1 MEAPVRG
8 NLLHASDQQIEES
21 LEYAEPLVLRGLLY
35 QLTGDEELVAL
46 ELTSGPMGIGS
57 PTFVLANPD
66 DAAMIRRKAADFLK
80 AYRDEGAGP
89 IDIGPRARLP
99 RSLTLVAGEDLPD
112 EDIELWLEELAV
124 DPWARG
130 LDWDD
135 QAPAPSPD
143 GFSVLVI
150 GAGMG
155 GLNAAV
161 LLKRAGVEVTVLEK
175 NSGVGGTWWE
185 NRYPGAR
192 IDVPS
197 RSYTH
202 LFGVDFDYPNAFC
215 PWTENQR
222 YFDWVADEF
231 GVRELI
237 VFDTEVT
244 SVVWDERAAE
254 WEVTA
259 DGPDGRRVWRA
270 NAVFS
275 AIGFLNRPNLPE
287 IEGMDEFE
295 GPSFHTAHWPQEL
308 EHAGKRFAVVGTG
321 CSGYQTAPEIALAA
335 EHVYVFQRT
344 PQWLFPVLGYRS
356 PFPPQVIWLD
366 RNLPFHTNF
375 MRFRTTWG
383 AGGHRAS
390 AAVLNID
397 PSWQDDDTRS
407 QGNKLTRDGCIAF
420 LHSKLADRPD
430 LLEKMIPRHPPMSAR
445 PVVVDAEYNIADALR
460 RDNVTLVSEGI
471 RRVTPKGLE
480 TEDGRELEVDV
491 IVYATGFKADKYLW
505 PMEVRGRGGRR
516 VEELWATDGP
526 RAYNGTMLPDFPNL
540 FLIYG
545 PNTNPYNGSQVVNTE
560 EVVTRFALACI
571 KQLILQGKRTADVTT
586 EAYWRY
592 NAVVDEWEARKIYSD
607 PRGQNYFKNEH
618 GRSPVN
624 LGIPGNQ
631 FWSLL
636 RHPDFEDVVLG

>member
-1 MEAPVRG
+1 LQTT
-8 NLLHASDQQIEES
+8 LLQASDQEIEES

-46 ELTSGPMGIGS
+46 ELMTSPVMMMTS
-57 PTFVLANPD
+57 PSVALANPD
-66 DAAMIRRKAADFLK
+66 DVAMVRRKAADFLK
-80 AYRDEGAGP
+80 AYRDRGAGP
-89 IDIGPRARLP
+89 IEIGPRERLP
-99 RSLTLVAGEDLPD
+99 RSLALVTGEELPD
-112 EDIELWLEELAV
+112 DDVELWLEELAI

-130 LDWDD
+130 IDWEG
-135 QAPAPSPD
+135 QPPAERLK

-202 LFGVDFDYPNAFC
+202 LFGVDFDYPNPFC

-222 YFDWVADEF
+222 YFEWVANEF
-231 GVRELI
+231 GVRDHI

-244 SVVWDERAAE
+244 SVVWDEDAAE

-259 DGPDGRRVWRA
+259 EGPEGSCALRA

-295 GPSFHTAHWPQEL
+295 GASFHTSRWPQEL
-308 EHAGKRFAVVGTG
+308 EHAGKRLAVIGTG
-321 CSGYQTAPEIALAA
+321 CSGYQTVPEIALDA

-344 PQWLFPVLGYRS
+344 PQWLFPVPGYRT
-356 PFPPQVIWLD
+356 PFPPQVTWLD

-397 PSWQDDDTRS
+397 PSWQDEDTRS
-407 QGNKLTRDGCIAF
+407 AANKLTRDGCIAF
-420 LHSKLADRPD
+420 LQSKLADRPD
-430 LLEKMIPRHPPMSAR
+430 LLERMIPRHPPMSAR
-445 PVVVDAEYNIADALR
+445 PVVVDADYNVADALR
-460 RDNVTLVSEGI
+460 RENVTLVSEGI
-471 RRVTPKGLE
+471 RRITPKGIE
-480 TEDGRELEVDV
+480 TEDGCEHEVDV

-505 PMEVRGRGGRR
+505 PMEVRGRGGLRI
-516 VEELWATDGP
+516 EELWAKDGP
-526 RAYNGTMLPDFPNL
+526 RAYKGTMLPGFPNL
-540 FLIYG
+540 FLVYG

-560 EVVTRFALACI
+560 EVVIRFALACI
-571 KQLILQGKRTADVTT
+571 KQLILEGNRTVDVTT
-586 EAYWRY
+586 DAYWRY
-592 NAVVDEWEARKIYSD
+592 NALVDEWEARKIYSD
-607 PRGQNYFKNEH
+607 RRGQNYFKNAQ

-631 FWSLL
+631 FWCLL
-636 RHPDFEDVVLG
+636 RHPDFDEVSLG